1 MNETVFL
8 PLLFGGVVGFPI
20 GLTSIGGAVFTL
32 PLLTLWLGF
41 TSSEAVGTASLYSF
55 VAKIF
60 AGPRHIALKNV
71 DFPVVRRFLIGAVPS
86 NLVVTIAINRYMA
99 IHQQNEQ
106 LIRAFQSQ
114 LRLLVIAVIFLAVI
128 LMTINLIRRSRWT
141 QDEPAPVQTGVS
153 GSLFASIVLS
163 IAVGAVVGAT
173 SISAVVIVPVMIL
186 HFKLPAR
193 YTVGTTVFVT
203 LVLMLLTSAVYLLG
217 KQVNV
222 PTALWMALGSIVGI
236 YFGSRLTGRLPEQQL
251 RIAVITLVALAATM
265 MLIFGGK

>member
-1 MNETVFL
+1 VIEEIFL
-8 PLLFGGVVGFPI
+8 RLLYGGVVGFII
-20 GLTSIGGAVFTL
+20 GLTSIGGAVFML
-32 PLLTLWLGF
+32 PVLTLWLKF
-41 TSSEAVGTASLYSF
+41 TPSEAVGTASLYSF

-60 AGPRHIALKNV
+60 AGPRHIALNNV
-71 DFPVVRRFLIGAVPS
+71 DFRVVKRFLIGAVPG

-106 LIRAFQSQ
+106 LIRAFQHQ
-114 LRLLVIAVIFLAVI
+114 LRLLFIAVVFLAVI
-128 LMTINLIRRSRWT
+128 LMTINLIRRFRRT
-141 QDEPAPVQTGVS
+141 QDELGTVQSGG

-173 SISAVVIVPVMIL
+173 AISAVIVVPVMIL

-193 YTVGTTVFVT
+193 YAVGTSVFVT
-203 LVLMLLTSAVYLLG
+203 MVLMLLTSAVYLFG
-217 KQVNV
+217 KQIDVY
-222 PTALWMALGSIVGI
+222 TALWMALGSFVGI

-251 RIAVITLVALAATM
+251 RIVVIVLVTLAAAT